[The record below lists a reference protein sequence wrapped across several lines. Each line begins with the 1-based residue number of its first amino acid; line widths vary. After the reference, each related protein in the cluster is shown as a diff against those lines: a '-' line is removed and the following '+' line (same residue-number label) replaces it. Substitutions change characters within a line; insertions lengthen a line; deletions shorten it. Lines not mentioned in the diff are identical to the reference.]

1 MKYLKLTGIVLLI
14 ILLGM
19 IAMQNYDVLSAEFS
33 FKLNVFS
40 YLFETQP
47 LSIYL
52 MIIVTFLFGV
62 ILTVFFIVSEI
73 FNLRKRLADVSRQLS
88 NYEEELKSLRNLPV
102 ISPSSNE
109 DELSEYRVSIMEESH
124 MGNQAG

>member
-33 FKLNVFS
+33 FKLNIFS

-47 LSIYL
+47 LSIYF
-52 MIIVTFLFGV
+52 IITVTFLFGV
-62 ILTVFFIVSEI
+62 ILTVLIIVSEI
-73 FNLRKRLADVSRQLS
+73 LDLKKRLAYLSGQLS
-88 NYEEELKSLRNLPV
+88 NYEEEVKSLRNLPV
-102 ISPSSNE
+102 MVPLNNE
-109 DELSEYRVSIMEESH
+109 NELPERRVNNIME
-124 MGNQAG
+124 

>member
-1 MKYLKLTGIVLLI
+1 MKYLKLTGIVLLV

-19 IAMQNYDVLSAEFS
+19 IAMQNYDILSAEFS
-33 FKLNVFS
+33 FKLNIFS

-52 MIIVTFLFGV
+52 ILIVTFLFGV

-73 FNLRKRLADVSRQLS
+73 FNLKKRLAGLSGQLS
-88 NYEEELKSLRNLPV
+88 CCEEELKSLRNLPV

-109 DELSEYRVSIMEESH
+109 DELSGYHVSIME
-124 MGNQAG
+124 